1 MFWGSTEIHYERRFK
16 SMTSINFKFFLEN
29 DANPFILFTNTG
41 KIKYINN
48 SAEVL
53 MGSCTPKEIFEI
65 ALRYAPNSFG
75 SKKSILDLSFSS
87 FRFYGFNVLYED
99 EEYIGIHLYN
109 KAVEKV
115 DKEIVMDGYI
125 PTDINML
132 LQANIELFNT
142 SYEGRLN
149 LLTDYDIPEF
159 QIHQNNFSL
168 LLRNLFAQFIDSKRL
183 EVNVKIK
190 LGERVVIKDKKYAII
205 ILNLTSETRHNSKD
219 NELKKLAE
227 KNCIDI
233 LFKESSIVLEIPA
246 IN

>member
-1 MFWGSTEIHYERRFK
+1 
-16 SMTSINFKFFLEN
+16 MTSINFKFFLEN
-29 DANPFILFTNTG
+29 DANPFILFTSTG

-65 ALRYAPNSFG
+65 ALRYAPQSFG
-75 SKKSILDLSFSS
+75 SKKSILDLNFNS
-87 FRFYGFNVLYED
+87 FRFYGINVLYEN

-109 KAVEKV
+109 KVVEKV
-115 DKEIVMDGYI
+115 DKEIVMDGYTL
-125 PTDINML
+125 TDINML
-132 LQANIELFNT
+132 LQANIELFNIN
-142 SYEGRLN
+142 YNGKLN

-159 QIHQNNFSL
+159 QVHQNNFSL
-168 LLRNLFAQFIDSKRL
+168 LLSNLFNEFIESTKL
-183 EVNVKIK
+183 EVHVKIK
-190 LGERVVIKDKKYAII
+190 LGERVIIKEKKYAII
-205 ILNLTSETRHNSKD
+205 VLKLLGKGRTNDKD

-233 LFKESSIVLEIPA
+233 ELTSSSITLEVPA